1 MKIEMRSFA
10 IGLLCA
16 MTFMGCMMAVTNVNN
31 SAGARYEVHWQEAT
45 SPAASYYV
53 VLDTQTGTTITWQSF
68 PHGEVRAF
76 TPAP

>member
-31 SAGARYEVHWQEAT
+31 SAGARYEVHWGGQT
-45 SPAASYYV
+45 NSSYI
-53 VLDTQTGTTITWQSF
+53 VLDTQTGTTIVWSQS
-68 PHGEVRAF
+68 PTGEVRTF